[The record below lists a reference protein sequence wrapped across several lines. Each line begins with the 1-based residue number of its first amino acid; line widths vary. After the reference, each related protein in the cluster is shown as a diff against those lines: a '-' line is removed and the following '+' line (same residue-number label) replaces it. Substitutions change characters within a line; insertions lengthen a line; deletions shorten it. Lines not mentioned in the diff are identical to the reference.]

1 MGSSRYW
8 GQSFSQLQEI
18 KEEWDPCNT
27 FNHCQSV
34 GSTTSSGSCCCPFA
48 TSTSSSSSTCL
59 TNSGRACV
67 FPFTYQ
73 GVVHNSCT
81 LSGFPDPW
89 CSTLTDGSG
98 THITGNF
105 GDCSASCPVEQ
116 ETTTASP
123 ACSTTTGQSCVFPF

>member
-1 MGSSRYW
+1 MDNSTSLMRFW

-34 GSTTSSGSCCCPFA
+34 GTTTSSGSCCCPFA
-48 TSTSSSSSTCL
+48 SSTCSADPLSATGTCSATSSTTTASSFTCL
-59 TNSGRACV
+59 TTSGRACV

-73 GVVHNSCT
+73 GVVHNS
-81 LSGFPDPW
+81 
-89 CSTLTDGSG
+89 STLTDGSG

-105 GDCSASCPVEQ
+105 GDCATNCPVEQ

-123 ACSTTTGQSCVFPF
+123 